1 MPKVVTAGARPGRLR
16 AGPPDERERDA
27 LRSRETESVA
37 DASASAT
44 TEQRITPSERLGSP
58 DAGAAR
64 ERGPSQNP
72 MAVSPEPVD
81 PESVRRRNAFQTGSR
96 ELARFLRQNG
106 EAFARAQEAA
116 EGDASGFAQAW
127 MEDFDHRAGEVFN
140 RIPSEVRALFGND
153 FEALR
158 AESFAEADSFERDRR
173 ILAIQQGIG
182 GTRDDYV
189 ELVGQEPAKLDYAF
203 QKMEEMIRASGLR
216 PDLIE
221 EEVLAARRAIFT
233 SYRQARLAGSNPET
247 LLREMEAGRFE
258 GLLPPEELEALVAET
273 AAEVGRRQ
281 RANVIAGQVDADTRL
296 RHERQR
302 LKSGGTGQPHITPD
316 EVRAAFRGKVGEE
329 RARQLEFER
338 MHAEAIAKH
347 AILSAEERK
356 RALDAFGGAGDVIGE
371 EAAEDGT
378 RETPTVLRD
387 QDASEGSGTASL
399 EQLTSEQRDRVIGR
413 ERAEDF
419 QGERPQDPVL
429 GVAAPAN
436 SEAANSTRRAIADI
450 ERVLR
455 DDPASHIER
464 HWASVRDLMTAAD
477 QAIDLEERAALRQ
490 AAVSMSLRLQFEAKG
505 TESGLRVMS
514 RERVENTLAEIGRLP
529 IADQVHRLR
538 DLMYEY
544 GDEVHAPRVL
554 RELLGAGLPKKLGL
568 TAHLWITKR
577 FAEAGYLTRALQRT
591 LDQHTKILGNKMAGE
606 LRSQVR
612 LQVEPLVAV
621 LRNNGR
627 VEEID
632 VRLRA
637 AELVALQ
644 LQQEG
649 TEDPAGMAVAAVFP
663 FERVTDHVLLP
674 VGVLPEGL
682 TADDVLFT
690 MEQVQQA
697 ISADDVNL
705 ARAGLIN
712 DRDRPLKPKQM
723 AWLYADHV
731 RGHGFWRNSGNGIQL
746 VDASGRPVMRKD
758 GSFVIVTWDKIRK
771 RTRPQ
776 LRSSPVFVPPI
787 RGYGDE

>member
-16 AGPPDERERDA
+16 AGPPDEREGVA
-27 LRSRETESVA
+27 MRSREILRVETNSGASDQRVA
-37 DASASAT
+37 
-44 TEQRITPSERLGSP
+44 PSERLASP

-64 ERGPSQNP
+64 ELGSPQNSV
-72 MAVSPEPVD
+72 AVSPEPVD
-81 PESVRRRNAFQTGSR
+81 PASVRRRNAFQAGSR

-106 EAFARAQEAA
+106 EAFAQAQEAA

-173 ILAIQQGIG
+173 ILAIQRGIG

-189 ELVGQEPAKLDYAF
+189 KLVGQEPARLDYAF
-203 QKMEEMIRASGLR
+203 QKMEEVIRASGLR

-221 EEVLAARRAIFT
+221 EEVLAAQRAIFT
-233 SYRQARLAGSNPET
+233 SYRQARLAGPNPET

-258 GLLPPEELEALVAET
+258 GLLPPEEMEALVAQT

-281 RANVIAGQVDADTRL
+281 RANTIAGQVDADTRL

-387 QDASEGSGTASL
+387 QDAAEGSGTASL

-436 SEAANSTRRAIADI
+436 SEAADSTRRAIADI

-464 HWASVRDLMTAAD
+464 HWTSVRDLMTAAD

-490 AAVSMSLRLQFEAKG
+490 AAASMSLRLQFEAKG
-505 TESGLRVMS
+505 TESGLRDEQ
-514 RERVENTLAEIGRLP
+514 REGREHP
-529 IADQVHRLR
+529 
-538 DLMYEY
+538 
-544 GDEVHAPRVL
+544 G
-554 RELLGAGLPKKLGL
+554 
-568 TAHLWITKR
+568 
-577 FAEAGYLTRALQRT
+577 
-591 LDQHTKILGNKMAGE
+591 GN
-606 LRSQVR
+606 
-612 LQVEPLVAV
+612 
-621 LRNNGR
+621 
-627 VEEID
+627 
-632 VRLRA
+632 
-637 AELVALQ
+637 
-644 LQQEG
+644 
-649 TEDPAGMAVAAVFP
+649 
-663 FERVTDHVLLP
+663 
-674 VGVLPEGL
+674 
-682 TADDVLFT
+682 
-690 MEQVQQA
+690 
-697 ISADDVNL
+697 
-705 ARAGLIN
+705 
-712 DRDRPLKPKQM
+712 
-723 AWLYADHV
+723 W
-731 RGHGFWRNSGNGIQL
+731 
-746 VDASGRPVMRKD
+746 
-758 GSFVIVTWDKIRK
+758 
-771 RTRPQ
+771 
-776 LRSSPVFVPPI
+776 
-787 RGYGDE
+787 